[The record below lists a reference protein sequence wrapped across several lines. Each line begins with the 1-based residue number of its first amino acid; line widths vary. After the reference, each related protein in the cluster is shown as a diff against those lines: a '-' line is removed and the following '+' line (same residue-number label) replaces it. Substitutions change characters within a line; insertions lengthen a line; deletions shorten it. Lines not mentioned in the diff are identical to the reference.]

1 MEHTQHSLGA
11 KYRLLAEIKSLMKR
25 AGEKGSELN
34 QTKAEGLGG
43 QLAESACHQPIGH
56 ACVLHQQVYKYVSC
70 FTLHVRRDGNPDG
83 ILNAAF
89 NVVSFSRLVH
99 PSLVCHLVPSQPV
112 IGTFTLE
119 SLLLISLPEHFQ
131 QFAPQSAC
139 IPSTSALSH
148 KTFFKFCSREL
159 SVSSQHV
166 WSMKAN
172 YKHGGKLQSLQVTQ
186 MTGRISQREIT
197 DHARKIAKLK
207 KTKLFLKLK

>member
-1 MEHTQHSLGA
+1 MEHILYSLGA
-11 KYRLLAEIKSLMKR
+11 KYGLLAEIKSLR
-25 AGEKGSELN
+25 VAGEKGNELN
-34 QTKAEGLGG
+34 QTKAAGLGG

-112 IGTFTLE
+112 IGIFTLK
-119 SLLLISLPEHFQ
+119 SMILISLPEYFQ

-139 IPSTSALSH
+139 TPSTSALW
-148 KTFFKFCSREL
+148 L
-159 SVSSQHV
+159 
-166 WSMKAN
+166 
-172 YKHGGKLQSLQVTQ
+172 
-186 MTGRISQREIT
+186 
-197 DHARKIAKLK
+197 
-207 KTKLFLKLK
+207 